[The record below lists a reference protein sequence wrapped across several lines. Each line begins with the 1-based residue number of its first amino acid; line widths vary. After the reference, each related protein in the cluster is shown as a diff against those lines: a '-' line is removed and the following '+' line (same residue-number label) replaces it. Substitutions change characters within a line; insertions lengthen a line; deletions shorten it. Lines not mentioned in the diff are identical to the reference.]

1 MIRGISGGQK
11 KRVTTGEMIAGPKR
25 TLFMVSTYPRDLEQL
40 LSRMDNAHMGRLHS
54 DPLVPLRNKTFAHPC
69 CLGNTEPAIDSVVHS
84 LNYFLPIA

>member
-40 LSRMDNAHMGRLHS
+40 LSRMDKLTWDGCTQTRWFLS
-54 DPLVPLRNKTFAHPC
+54 GTRR
-69 CLGNTEPAIDSVVHS
+69 
-84 LNYFLPIA
+84 LPILVALAIQSQP